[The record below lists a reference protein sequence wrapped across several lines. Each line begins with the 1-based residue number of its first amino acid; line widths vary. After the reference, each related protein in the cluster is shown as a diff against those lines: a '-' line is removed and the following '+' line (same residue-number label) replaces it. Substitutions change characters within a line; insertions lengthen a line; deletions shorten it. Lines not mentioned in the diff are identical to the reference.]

1 MEDRS
6 RERIGQLTNH
16 VEKQTDREIAMN
28 RITML
33 TAGAFALAASFA
45 VTPAVAETPKD
56 TFVQAKQIDDIITL
70 DPAEVFEFSGGEV
83 IAQIYDRIMTYEA
96 EDTEKLVPGVAE
108 SYSVSD
114 DGKTI
119 TLKIRPGQ
127 TFHSGNPLTAEDV
140 AFSLQRVIKLDK
152 TPAFILS
159 QLGWNKDNVDSL
171 VKATDELTVQLSIP
185 EDFAP
190 TLVLNCLSAGVAS
203 VVDKKLVLEHE
214 VNGDLAYEWMKS
226 NSAGSGAFVL
236 KSWKANETVVLE
248 ANPNDRHGAPSIKRV
263 VIRHVPEAAA
273 QRLMLE
279 KGDIDMARNLTAD
292 QIQGI
297 AGNTDLVVEAYPK
310 ADIFYLGLNQK
321 DEHLKNPKVRQALR
335 WLVDY
340 QGMADTFL
348 KGKFKVH
355 QSFWPSGFYASLLDT
370 PFKLDVAK
378 AKALL
383 AEAGYPD
390 GFEINL
396 DASNSSPSSDM
407 AQSIQATMAE
417 AGVKLNIVAG
427 EQKQV
432 ITKYRARN
440 HGMVLLYWSP
450 DYMDPHSN
458 ADSFARNPDN
468 SDDAKS
474 KPLAW
479 RNAWD
484 IPDIT
489 AETDAAV
496 RERDAD
502 KRKEMYLGLQ
512 KKLQDD
518 SPFIIMFQSTEQVAK
533 RNNVSGYVSGPTF
546 DIIYYRLVTKS

>member
-6 RERIGQLTNH
+6 RERIGQVTNH

-28 RITML
+28 RIALL

-45 VTPAVAETPKD
+45 VTPTLAETPKD

-70 DPAEVFEFSGGEV
+70 DPAEVFEFTGGEM
-83 IAQIYDRIMTYEA
+83 IAQIYDRIMMYEA

-203 VVDKKLVLEHE
+203 VVDKKVVLEHE
-214 VNGDLAYEWMKS
+214 VDGDLAYAWMKDH
-226 NSAGSGAFVL
+226 SAGSGPFSL

-248 ANPNDRHGAPSIKRV
+248 ANPNDRHGAPGIKRV

-297 AGNTDLVVEAYPK
+297 AGNVDLVVESYPK
-310 ADIFYLGLNQK
+310 ADIFYLGLSQK
-321 DEHLKNPKVRQALR
+321 NEYLKNPKVRQALR

-390 GFEINL
+390 GFEVEL

-417 AGVKLNIVAG
+417 AGVKVTIVPG

-440 HGMVLLYWSP
+440 HQMVLLYWSP

-479 RNAWD
+479 RNSWD

-496 RERDAD
+496 KERDAD

-518 SPFIIMFQSTEQVAK
+518 SPFIVMFQSTEQVAK

-546 DIIYYRLVTKS
+546 DIIYYRLVTNS